1 MKLFDIIGDKI
12 VVHANMWAL
21 PPFKK
26 FYESTKDKAHA
37 DDIASFIILCDYWN
51 SPYVKSMSLED
62 REKVLKKQKFGK
74 QDYKLSVIE
83 QVCRDEFNR
92 LMNTRN
98 LKMLNAMR
106 NKIDTISSYY
116 EESLG
121 EELDEKKIQV
131 LLAGM
136 EKVKGTF
143 QTIDFLEKAVK
154 SEELETVKV
163 RGNNEI
169 NPYELNK

>member
-1 MKLFDIIGDKI
+1 
-12 VVHANMWAL
+12 
-21 PPFKK
+21 
-26 FYESTKDKAHA
+26 
-37 DDIASFIILCDYWN
+37 
-51 SPYVKSMSLED
+51 MSLED

-121 EELDEKKIQV
+121 EELDEKKIQI

-154 SEELETVKV
+154 AEELETVKV

>member
-26 FYESTKDKAHA
+26 YYESTEDKAHA
-37 DDIASFIILCDYWN
+37 DVVASFIILCDYWN
-51 SPYVKSMSLED
+51 SPYVKSMSPEE
-62 REKVLKKQKFGK
+62 REKVLKKSKFGK
-74 QDYKLSVIE
+74 QDYKLSVTE
-83 QVCRDEFNR
+83 QVCRDEFKR
-92 LMNTRN
+92 LMSTRN
-98 LKMLNAMR
+98 LKMLEAMR
-106 NKIDTISSYY
+106 NKIDTISAYY
-116 EESLG
+116 EESLN

-154 SEELETVKV
+154 AEELETVKV

>member
-1 MKLFDIIGDKI
+1 MKLFDIVGDKV

-26 FYESTKDKAHA
+26 YYESTKDKVHVDAV
-37 DDIASFIILCDYWN
+37 ASFIILCDYWN
-51 SPYVKSMSLED
+51 SPYVKSMSPEE
-62 REKVLKKQKFGK
+62 REKVLKKSKFGK
-74 QDYKLSVIE
+74 QDYKLSVTE
-83 QVCRDEFNR
+83 QVCRDEFKR
-92 LMNTRN
+92 LMSTRN
-98 LKMLNAMR
+98 LKMLEAMR
-106 NKIDTISSYY
+106 NKIDTISTYY
-116 EESLG
+116 EESLN

-136 EKVKGTF
+136 EKVKAVF
-143 QTIDFLEKAVK
+143 QTVDFLEKAVK

-163 RGNNEI
+163 RGNTEI

>member
-1 MKLFDIIGDKI
+1 MKLFDIIGDKV

-26 FYESTKDKAHA
+26 YYESIEDKAHA
-37 DDIASFIILCDYWN
+37 DAVASFIILCDYWN
-51 SPYVKSMSLED
+51 SPYVKSMSPEE
-62 REKVLKKQKFGK
+62 REKVLKKSKFGK

-83 QVCRDEFNR
+83 QVCRDEFKR

-98 LKMLNAMR
+98 LKMLDAMR

-116 EESLG
+116 EESLN

-136 EKVKGTF
+136 EKVKAVF
-143 QTIDFLEKAVK
+143 QTVDFLEKAVK
-154 SEELETVKV
+154 SEELEIVKV

>member
-26 FYESTKDKAHA
+26 FYESTEDKAHA
-37 DDIASFIILCDYWN
+37 DDVASFIILCDYWN
-51 SPYVKSMSLED
+51 SPYVKSMSIED

-74 QDYKLSVIE
+74 QDYKLSVTE

-154 SEELETVKV
+154 AEELETVKV

>member
-26 FYESTKDKAHA
+26 FYESTEDKAYA
-37 DDIASFIILCDYWN
+37 DDVASFIILCDYWN
-51 SPYVKSMSLED
+51 SPYVKSMTIED

-106 NKIDTISSYY
+106 NKIDTISNYY

-154 SEELETVKV
+154 AEELETVKV

>member
-1 MKLFDIIGDKI
+1 
-12 VVHANMWAL
+12 
-21 PPFKK
+21 
-26 FYESTKDKAHA
+26 
-37 DDIASFIILCDYWN
+37 
-51 SPYVKSMSLED
+51 
-62 REKVLKKQKFGK
+62 
-74 QDYKLSVIE
+74 
-83 QVCRDEFNR
+83 
-92 LMNTRN
+92 
-98 LKMLNAMR
+98 MR

>member
-26 FYESTKDKAHA
+26 YYESIEDKAHA
-37 DDIASFIILCDYWN
+37 DVVASFIILCDYWN
-51 SPYVKSMSLED
+51 SPYVKSMSPEE
-62 REKVLKKQKFGK
+62 REKVLKKSKFGK
-74 QDYKLSVIE
+74 QDYKLSVTE
-83 QVCRDEFNR
+83 QVCRDEFKR
-92 LMNTRN
+92 LMSTRN
-98 LKMLNAMR
+98 LKMLEAMR
-106 NKIDTISSYY
+106 NKIDTISTYY
-116 EESLG
+116 EESLN

-136 EKVKGTF
+136 EKVKAVF
-143 QTIDFLEKAVK
+143 QTVDFLEKAVK

-163 RGNNEI
+163 RGNTEI